1 MSDDFLDD
9 MKRNW
14 REQDA
19 EVEVVASRLKRGLM
33 VSKVMLW
40 LENGVGVFGVLF
52 GAWAVWHGITQNM
65 GIATIAGASVVLTAP
80 LFAWLAWRARRQDP
94 VWSDETPEGVLRQ
107 MIARSHV
114 VERLMRICR
123 WQGWALIGLAGVL
136 WAATPS
142 GYVESDARLV
152 FITSFFVASAVVCFG
167 WAIWREHGA
176 RAERLRCKA
185 LLAEFK

>member
-1 MSDDFLDD
+1 MSDDFLED

-33 VSKVMLW
+33 ISKVMLW

-52 GAWAVWHGITQNM
+52 GAWAIWHGLSEDI
-65 GIATIAGASVVLTAP
+65 GVATIGGISLILTAP

-94 VWSDETPEGVLRQ
+94 AWSDETPEGVLRQ
-107 MIARSHV
+107 MIARTHV
-114 VERLMRICR
+114 IEKLMRLCR
-123 WQGWALIGLAGVL
+123 WQGWALLGLAAVL

-142 GYVESDARLV
+142 GYVDSDRRLV
-152 FITSFFVASAVVCFG
+152 LITAIFAISALICFA

-176 RAERLRCKA
+176 RRERLRCKA